1 MQKNPYR
8 WIVLIIASAGTLPV
22 LLDSSLNIAFPAITT
37 SFHVEVALIQWIV
50 ITYVLTTASLLL
62 GCGRLA
68 DVFGHK
74 TIFVA
79 GLASSFIALALCG
92 LAPSYNSLLCFRVLQ
107 GVSAAFISASAPAI
121 VTVAFT
127 PDELG
132 RALGVMNMTGFFGQT
147 GGPVIGCYLVDRFS
161 WRAVFLFRVPIAL
174 ATCLAAIPLLGK
186 SAARNRD
193 QHFDAAGSATLA
205 LSVAGLLLVL
215 NRGRAAGFFLPG
227 TMLMAAGS
235 VLAFGAFVFTE
246 SRVKQPVVDLSLF
259 TADLTLA
266 NLANLCAN
274 LAMFAIWLLV
284 PYYIVDVL
292 HYPATSGG
300 TLLAPCPLG
309 MALAAPLSGLLSDR
323 FGTRRLQAPGLAVEA
338 LGLFMVSR
346 LGANSP
352 YAAVFLALI
361 LVGLGLGTFSVA
373 NMNYVMSGISR
384 ERQGVA
390 GGMVAMMR
398 TLGVVTGVS
407 TASAIFN
414 ARRAAHIAMLSQSH
428 LMSGAAV
435 TLAGFIAAF
444 RDAFTVSTAVCLVAL
459 ALSMIPARASS
470 RPVRAAST
478 DIEAS

>member
-1 MQKNPYR
+1 MQKNRDR
-8 WIVLIIASAGTLPV
+8 WLVLIIASAGTLPV

-37 SFHVEVALIQWIV
+37 SFHIDVSLIQWIV
-50 ITYVLTTASLLL
+50 ISYVLTTASLLL

-74 TIFVA
+74 TVFVT
-79 GLASSFIALALCG
+79 GLALSFIALALCG
-92 LAPSYNSLLCFRVLQ
+92 FAPSYNLLLCFRVLQ

-121 VTVAFT
+121 VAVAFA

-132 RALGVMNMTGFFGQT
+132 RALGALNMTGFFGQT
-147 GGPVIGCYLVDRFS
+147 GGPIIGGYLVDRFS

-174 ATCLAAIPLLGK
+174 TTCILAIPILSK
-186 SAARNRD
+186 SAIRNRD
-193 QHFDAAGSATLA
+193 QRFDLAGSATLA
-205 LSVAGLLLVL
+205 LSVVGFLLVL
-215 NRGRAAGFFLPG
+215 GRGRGAAFL
-227 TMLMAAGS
+227 TQETLLLAAGS
-235 VLAFGAFVFTE
+235 TLIFGAFLFTE
-246 SRVKQPVVDLSLF
+246 NRVEQPVVDLTLF
-259 TADLTLA
+259 TTNLTLA

-274 LAMFAIWLLV
+274 LAMFAVWLLV

-323 FGTRRLQAPGLAVEA
+323 FGTRRLQASGLALEA
-338 LGLFMVSR
+338 LGLFRVSR
-346 LGANSP
+346 LGADSP

-373 NMNYVMSGISR
+373 NMNYVMGAISR
-384 ERQGVA
+384 ERQGIA

-407 TASAIFN
+407 MASAIFN
-414 ARRAAHIAMLSQSH
+414 ARRATHIAVLSQSH

-435 TLAGFIAAF
+435 TQAGFIAAF
-444 RDAFTVSTAVCLVAL
+444 RDAFTVSTAVCLIAL
-459 ALSMIPARASS
+459 ALSLIPTRRSPCAGRTIE
-470 RPVRAAST
+470 PG
-478 DIEAS
+478 IEAS